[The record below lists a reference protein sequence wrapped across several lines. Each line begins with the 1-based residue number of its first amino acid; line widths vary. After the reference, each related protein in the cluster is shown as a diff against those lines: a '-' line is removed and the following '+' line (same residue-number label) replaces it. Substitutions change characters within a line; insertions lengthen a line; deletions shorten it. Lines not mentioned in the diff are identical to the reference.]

1 MLIVDNKE
9 SLSKIIEK
17 HRSEGNKIS
26 LIPTMGNLHK
36 GHQEL
41 FASAPDDTIK
51 ISSIYVNPLQF
62 NNSDDYDY
70 YPRALDDDL
79 DVCKENHINIV
90 YVPDGDISHEIEIE
104 KSIDLP
110 KFTRYLCGQTRED
123 HFLGVYKIVKHL
135 FETIK
140 PHFACFGKKDYQQLL
155 LIKYIAK
162 TYFSNLEI
170 IEVDTVRS
178 NNIALSSRLKR
189 LNNESLE
196 KIKIIYDV
204 LLNMRHQMID
214 GNEFAD
220 IKKDALI
227 EIERYDIDVEYLEHR
242 ENETLELANGQLNNS
257 SLFIAYTAG
266 NIRLIDNIQI

>member
-1 MLIVDNKE
+1 MLIIDNKK
-9 SLSKIIEK
+9 SLSKIIKK

-26 LIPTMGNLHK
+26 LIPTMGNLHQ

-41 FASAPDDTIK
+41 FASAPDATIK

-70 YPRALDDDL
+70 YPRTLHDDL
-79 DVCKENHINIV
+79 DVCKKNHIDIV
-90 YVPDGDISHEIEIE
+90 YVPDGDISHEIEVE
-104 KSIDLP
+104 NSIDLP
-110 KFTRYLCGQTRED
+110 KFTRYLCGETRED

-135 FETIK
+135 FKTIQ
-140 PHFACFGKKDYQQLL
+140 PDFACFGKKDYQQLL

-178 NNIALSSRLKR
+178 SNIALSSRLKR

-204 LLNMRHQMID
+204 LLNMRNQMFD
-214 GNEFAD
+214 GNDFED
-220 IKKDALI
+220 IKKDALL
-227 EIERYDIDVEYLEHR
+227 EIECHDICVEYLEHR
-242 ENETLELANGQLNNS
+242 ENDTLELANGQLINS
-257 SLFIAYTAG
+257 SLFIAYTAE